1 MELLERYQLD
11 LLLLDL
17 SLGYRDGMQ
26 FLEEISGRLPDT
38 RRIALSDE
46 AHGGYGARALE
57 MGPIKYS
64 VAQCS
69 APVRLLAGSICYRPP
84 RRRILDR
91 VAGAIR
97 GCLQRIGVQGVEPTV
112 KFFLAL
118 SALLGASFSLLQAAE
133 PDLSP
138 SPTAPAVSVPP
149 LNFQH
154 ETLPNGLEVYSVEDH
169 SSPTVAVQVWY
180 HVGSKDDPQRRSG
193 FAHLFEHMMFKGN
206 EHLSPDAFENL
217 TENIG
222 GENNAFTA
230 PDVTVYHEVV
240 PSNYLNPILWAE
252 AERMSSLALN
262 EANFK
267 SERDVVKEEYRQRI
281 LANPYGDFFLDTVKN
296 SYAVHP
302 YKRPGIGSIEEL
314 DASKLAEVRAFHATF
329 YRPDNATLVVV
340 GDFQPNELQEW
351 VKKYFGAIKKPA
363 EKIPRVT
370 AKEPPRKE
378 DKRIVKYSSKVPLP
392 AIAITYLAPSLRSED
407 APALNLADEILSG
420 GDSSRLY
427 QALVY
432 EQQIAQQA
440 SFGAD
445 LSQDLGLLTVRLI
458 LASGKTPAD
467 AEKAFNAELNRF
479 LKDGATPEELAKAKN
494 RFLTGK
500 LMERETNNGKASALG
515 EAAVL
520 YGDPNRVNT
529 DLAKLQ
535 AVTADQVRE
544 AVGRYLTNKK
554 KVVIE
559 YLPEAMKPAAPAKEA
574 KKS

>member
-1 MELLERYQLD
+1 MKF
-11 LLLLDL
+11 L
-17 SLGYRDGMQ
+17 SL
-26 FLEEISGRLPDT
+26 
-38 RRIALSDE
+38 
-46 AHGGYGARALE
+46 
-57 MGPIKYS
+57 
-64 VAQCS
+64 
-69 APVRLLAGSICYRPP
+69 LA
-84 RRRILDR
+84 
-91 VAGAIR
+91 AA
-97 GCLQRIGVQGVEPTV
+97 
-112 KFFLAL
+112 FFLSL
-118 SALLGASFSLLQAAE
+118 SVLGAAE
-133 PDLSP
+133 SEP
-138 SPTAPAVSVPP
+138 AKPAVSVPP
-149 LNFQH
+149 LQFQH

-180 HVGSKDDPQRRSG
+180 HVGSKDDPDKRSG

-206 EHLSPDAFENL
+206 DHLTPDTFENL

-222 GENNAFTA
+222 GENNAYTA
-230 PDVTVYHEVV
+230 ADVTVYHEVV

-252 AERMSSLALN
+252 AERMSALALN

-281 LANPYGDFFLDTVKN
+281 LANPYGEFFLDSIKN

-314 DASKLAEVRAFHATF
+314 DASKLPEVRAFHSTF
-329 YRPDNATLVVV
+329 YRPDNATLIVV
-340 GDFQPNELQEW
+340 GDFQPNELHDW
-351 VKKYFGAIKKPA
+351 VAKYFGAIKKPS

-378 DKRIVKYSSKVPLP
+378 DKTIVKYSPKVPLP
-392 AIAITYLAPSLRSED
+392 AIAVTYLAPSLRDKD
-407 APALNLADEILSG
+407 APALALADEILSG

-427 QALVY
+427 QSLVY

-440 SFGAD
+440 SFSAD
-445 LSQDLGLLTVRLI
+445 LNQDLGLLTARMI
-458 LASGKTPAD
+458 LASGKTPAE
-467 AEKAFNAELNRF
+467 AEKALSAQLDKF
-479 LKDGATPEELAKAKN
+479 LQEGVTAEELAKAKN

-515 EAAVL
+515 EAAVV
-520 YGDPNRVNT
+520 YGDPDRVNT

-535 AVTADQVRE
+535 AVTADEVKE
-544 AVGRYLTNKK
+544 AMNRYLTNKK

-559 YLPEAMKPAAPAKEA
+559 YLPEAMKPTAPSKEA